1 MALVDTQFSGNE
13 ANVAGGAVFTGYLE
27 AILLSCV
34 STSSDVGLR
43 FYENKESKALSQVKS
58 DKDICPSWKDNHGGV
73 YGPIVGTYAA
83 TAEMTLD
90 DTNKA
95 VCVSGGE
102 NCVVE
107 GYRIGT
113 DLPTATVELVDGLKQ
128 RPAINYCPVN
138 ASMSSASNKFLL
150 GSIVRPMEN
159 GSFTFQSVRG
169 FVPPGEYNLI
179 VEFDRKV
186 IRDIGIT
193 VRIDICSVGEIVS
206 AAGFC
211 ESCSS
216 TTYNF
221 IFSATFCHPCP
232 ENGNCESRVITPED
246 GYWQKTPCSHHFRRC
261 LPASVCEFDKRGENL
276 NTMVRDVSSCDFEE
290 EWIEEYTQA
299 QCAEV
304 RCILS
309 IGCYKYLCLFQKG
322 HTGPLCGS
330 CEEDFGSGLSS
341 ECKRCLK
348 GFFNVAYILA
358 SVIILLGVTGI
369 TIHGTVGALR
379 GDVVQI
385 REQSAPSTSAE
396 QIESPRLGTEVRVK
410 RYHMRIDPKEYAV
423 GPSCRSACVR
433 ENFGQVEGRRDAQ
446 GGKSICSSITELVVL
461 QITLSYVQTT
471 VLLASIDV
479 GWAIPVIVMAEA
491 AGQARI
497 S

>member
-1 MALVDTQFSGNE
+1 MALADTQLSGNE
-13 ANVAGGAVFTGYLE
+13 ASLAGGAVFAGYLE
-27 AILLSCV
+27 AIRLSCDN
-34 STSSDVGLR
+34 TSSDVGLR
-43 FYENKESKALSQVKS
+43 FYEEKEWKALSQVKS
-58 DKDICPSWKDNHGGV
+58 DKDICPSWKGNHGGV
-73 YGPIVGTYAA
+73 YGPNVGTYAA
-83 TAEMTLD
+83 TAEMTLN

-107 GYRIGT
+107 GYRVGT

-128 RPAINYCPVN
+128 RPAINYRPVN
-138 ASMSSASNKFLL
+138 ANMSSPVGQFLL
-150 GSIVRPMEN
+150 VSIVVPMER
-159 GSFTFQSVRG
+159 GTCTFRSIKG
-169 FVPPGEYNLI
+169 FVPPGVYDLI
-179 VEFDRKV
+179 VEFGEKA
-186 IRDIGIT
+186 IKSIGIT
-193 VRIDICSVGEIVS
+193 VRVHNCSVGEFVS
-206 AAGFC
+206 NAGFC
-211 ESCSS
+211 ETCSS

-221 IFSATFCHPCP
+221 RLSATVCHPCP

-261 LPASVCEFDKRGENL
+261 LPASACEFEKRSENL
-276 NTMVRDVSSCDFEE
+276 NTMVRDVSSCVFEE

-304 RCILS
+304 RCFLS
-309 IGCYKYLCLFQKG
+309 IGCYEYVCLFQKG

-330 CEEDFGSGLSS
+330 CVEDFGSGLSS

-348 GFFNVAYILA
+348 GFFNVAYILTSA
-358 SVIILLGVTGI
+358 IILLGVTGI

-379 GDVVQI
+379 GDVVQT

-410 RYHMRIDPKEYAV
+410 RYHMRIDPNEYAV
-423 GPSCRSACVR
+423 GPSCRSACFR

-446 GGKSICSSITELVVL
+446 GGKSIRSSITELVVL